1 VKPAA
6 SFAFGGRRLE
16 LDTLF
21 LDAGGVLVNPDWVRV
36 SEALGR
42 HGVAASAQALS
53 AAEPFAKRQL
63 DTATAVPAT
72 NDAARGW
79 LYFDLVLAQ
88 AGIPRSDGTE
98 AALAELRAYHSRF
111 NLWQSVPEDVRPSLA
126 RFRAAGLRLVVV
138 SNANGTLHGLFDR
151 LGLAQFFDH
160 LFDSH
165 LEKVEKPDP
174 RFFTLALERSGGRT
188 MRTVHVG
195 DLYHVDVAGARSAG
209 LEAVL
214 LDAGGLYPEADCP
227 RVPSLGALADALR
240 AGAD

>member
-1 VKPAA
+1 MRPAA
-6 SFAFGGRRLE
+6 LALGARRLE

-21 LDAGGVLVNPDWVRV
+21 LDAGGVLVNPDWALV
-36 SEALGR
+36 SQALGR
-42 HGVAASAQALS
+42 HGVEASAEALS
-53 AAEPFAKRQL
+53 AAEPRAKREL
-63 DTATAVPAT
+63 DTPPGVPAT

-88 AGIPRSDGTE
+88 AGIRRSEATD

-111 NLWQSVPEDVRPSLA
+111 NLWQSVPEDVRPALA
-126 RFRAAGLRLVVV
+126 RFRASGLRLVVV

-151 LGLAQFFDH
+151 MGLTPFFDH

-174 RFFTLALERSGGRT
+174 RFFTLALERSGAGAG
-188 MRTVHVG
+188 RTVHVG

-214 LDAGGLYPEADCP
+214 LDTAGLYPEADCP
-227 RVPSLGALADALR
+227 RVPSLGALADALQ
-240 AGAD
+240 AGPD

>member
-1 VKPAA
+1 MKPAA
-6 SFAFGGRRLE
+6 ALAFEGRRLE

-21 LDAGGVLVNPDWVRV
+21 LDAGGVLVHPDWARV

-42 HGVAASAQALS
+42 HGVGASAEALC
-53 AAEPFAKRQL
+53 AAEPRAKREL
-63 DTATAVPAT
+63 DASVPAT

-88 AGIPRSDGTE
+88 AGIPRSDATE

-111 NLWQSVPEDVRPSLA
+111 NLWQSVPEEVRPSLA

-151 LGLAQFFDH
+151 LGLTPFVDH
-160 LFDSH
+160 VFDSH
-165 LEKVEKPDP
+165 QEKVEKPDP
-174 RFFTLALERSGGRT
+174 RFFTLALERSSSRPE
-188 MRTVHVG
+188 RTVHVG
-195 DLYHVDVAGARSAG
+195 DLYQVDVVGARSAG

-227 RVPSLGALADALR
+227 RVRSLGALADALQ
-240 AGAD
+240 APPD